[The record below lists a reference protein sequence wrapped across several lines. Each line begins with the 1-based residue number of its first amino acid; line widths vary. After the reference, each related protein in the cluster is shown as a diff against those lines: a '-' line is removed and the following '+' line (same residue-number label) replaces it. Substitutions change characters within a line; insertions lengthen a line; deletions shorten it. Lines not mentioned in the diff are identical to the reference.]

1 MDDASGDRSYYSRPS
16 GNPNTRHPIS
26 SFQQQQLAQ
35 DLELAPAD
43 LVSSPRLQL
52 SPDQLTQRPLWCG
65 E

>member
-35 DLELAPAD
+35 GLELAPAD
-43 LVSSPRLQL
+43 LVSSPRLTT
-52 SPDQLTQRPLWCG
+52 LTRPAYSATSLVR
-65 E
+65 